1 MAVATY
7 DYDVTIDDLLG
18 AAARINAGESPRSV
32 LEGSRLASQI
42 AQDAAADR
50 FSRWGLSTVVDENTG
65 TPVISPA
72 LFAELHRLAGLDSSW
87 PVGNAG
93 LIHVYGYLLSTVST
107 PYGLKRDRWVNG
119 DVARALGLEPSIF
132 TPWFGPASDG
142 TPLHRL
148 TAALSPIFDAP
159 EQTPGV
165 EFVTHES
172 SDRVTATT
180 VLVRHPGSGHSALL
194 YAVDGKLLTAFP
206 FEISASSI
214 AALQTEPPRLRY
226 NAVVDAPRQP
236 LDSRRV
242 LLDATSDPE

>member
-1 MAVATY
+1 MDVAAY
-7 DYDVTIDDLLG
+7 DGDVTIDDLLT
-18 AAARINAGESPRSV
+18 ASALIEAGESPRAV
-32 LEGSRLASQI
+32 LEGSLLARQI
-42 AQDAAADR
+42 GQDASARR
-50 FSRWGLSTVVDENTG
+50 FSQWGLSTVVDENTG
-65 TPVISPA
+65 TPVISPE
-72 LFAELHRLAGLDSSW
+72 LFAELHRLAGLDATW

-119 DVARALGLEPSIF
+119 DVARAFGLEPSVF
-132 TPWFGPASDG
+132 TPWFGPASAT

-148 TAALSPIFDAP
+148 AVALSPLFNAP
-159 EQTPGV
+159 GQAHGV
-165 EFVTHES
+165 EFVMHES
-172 SDRVTATT
+172 SDRIVATT

-194 YAVDGKLLTAFP
+194 YAVDAKLLTAFP
-206 FEISASSI
+206 FEITAASI
-214 AALQTEPPRLRY
+214 ASLQTESPRLRY